1 MNWMDELLREAAE
14 DSVDDVI
21 DKAMSGDAEGV
32 GDTNVASDYVK
43 DADVSDDPDKLTYD
57 DNCYSQGVEASD
69 TDIDGTI
76 DTQIGDIT
84 TQVNRGAETSA
95 TEAALS
101 ADELRGIYTESVAKV
116 IAASK
121 NQINKVYKESVAA
134 AKAKKIAAARKA
146 KSVAEAA
153 DIDGANGWQQ
163 LINITV
169 PLISPTIFFVLV
181 TRIIGAMQVFDLIYM
196 MIDLNNPAWK
206 KTESLVFLFYKYSF
220 EQSKKGYGATVIVV
234 LLVLILILTIFQL
247 IGQKKWVHYE

>member
-1 MNWMDELLREAAE
+1 MDELLREAAE

-153 DIDGANGWQQ
+153 DIDGMLND
-163 LINITV
+163 IFKNI
-169 PLISPTIFFVLV
+169 
-181 TRIIGAMQVFDLIYM
+181 
-196 MIDLNNPAWK
+196 
-206 KTESLVFLFYKYSF
+206 
-220 EQSKKGYGATVIVV
+220 
-234 LLVLILILTIFQL
+234 
-247 IGQKKWVHYE
+247 

>member
-57 DNCYSQGVEASD
+57 DNCYSQGVDVSD
-69 TDIDGTI
+69 TDVDGTI

-153 DIDGANGWQQ
+153 DIDGMLND
-163 LINITV
+163 IFKNI
-169 PLISPTIFFVLV
+169 
-181 TRIIGAMQVFDLIYM
+181 
-196 MIDLNNPAWK
+196 
-206 KTESLVFLFYKYSF
+206 
-220 EQSKKGYGATVIVV
+220 
-234 LLVLILILTIFQL
+234 
-247 IGQKKWVHYE
+247 

>member
-43 DADVSDDPDKLTYD
+43 DADVSDNPDKLTYD
-57 DNCYSQGVEASD
+57 DNCYSQGVDVSD
-69 TDIDGTI
+69 TDVDGTI

-95 TEAALS
+95 IEAALS

-153 DIDGANGWQQ
+153 DIDGMLND
-163 LINITV
+163 IFKNI
-169 PLISPTIFFVLV
+169 
-181 TRIIGAMQVFDLIYM
+181 
-196 MIDLNNPAWK
+196 
-206 KTESLVFLFYKYSF
+206 
-220 EQSKKGYGATVIVV
+220 
-234 LLVLILILTIFQL
+234 
-247 IGQKKWVHYE
+247 